1 MKKKILSLMLAV
13 SMVILA
19 LTGCGKT
26 KDTGKEGEQT
36 PTPTAAPTVT
46 QGAKGEEETT
56 GNFNETGYPIVNEKI
71 TLKVMLMIRDV
82 DTLMEINEMPMV
94 KELEE
99 KTGIHIEWEV
109 VKGSDWSLKS
119 NLMFAS
125 GEYPDI
131 ILAVGTTGMDEEF
144 GVTQEILIPLD
155 ELSAKYMPNY
165 MERIAMEA
173 DDPTVSLVASDGQK
187 YSIGFLVGQYINT
200 NQHFF
205 INQTWLD
212 NLGLPTPN
220 TLEELTE
227 VLRAFKKGDPNGNGV
242 ADEIVL
248 EMGLDTG
255 FYNVDYML
263 PMFGVPSDQK
273 TWLFIDDNKQ
283 VQFTPLQEGFRQ
295 CMEWLNMMY
304 KEEILDKEVI
314 SQDINTIET
323 KLKGGNVGF
332 FTAWRLLAMGF
343 DDGVAKDSV
352 LYTPVGPNGQTAK
365 MFRTLEL
372 ARHGAYVTA
381 TNEHIPATMRWL
393 DSLLEKEMMFSLYY
407 GPQDEAWEYNKE
419 NGKIDST
426 ITDTTGI
433 RNALD
438 TNTLFFAP
446 GAYISEVFNMAPQR
460 IEKTDYCIEYEEAGV
475 LQKYSN
481 DYLRLAPLTSE
492 QIQSNVLKETDI
504 GNAVVENMAKFITDG
519 VTDDS
524 WNTFVSLL
532 ERIGYEEYVKTYQS
546 AIDQM
551 DLK

>member
-13 SMVILA
+13 SMVMLA
-19 LTGCGKT
+19 LTGCGK
-26 KDTGKEGEQT
+26 GKETGGDGDKT
-36 PTPTAAPTVT
+36 PTSAPTVT
-46 QGAKGEEETT
+46 EGAKGEETKSS
-56 GNFNETGYPIVNEKI
+56 NFNETGYPIVNEKI

-99 KTGIHIEWEV
+99 KTGIHVEWEV
-109 VKGSDWSLKS
+109 VKGSDWNMKL

-144 GVTQEILIPLD
+144 GVTQELLIPLD
-155 ELSAKYMPNY
+155 DLAAKYMPNY

-173 DDPTVSLVASDGQK
+173 DDPTVSLIASDGQK

-212 NLGLPTPN
+212 NLGLETPN
-220 TLEELTE
+220 TLEELTD
-227 VLRAFKKGDPNGNGV
+227 VLRAFKTGDPNGNGI
-242 ADEIVL
+242 ADEVPL

-255 FYNVDYML
+255 FYNIDYML

-283 VQFTPLQEGFRQ
+283 VQFTPMQEGFRQ

-304 KEEILDKEVI
+304 KEELLDKEVI

-332 FTAWRLLAMGF
+332 FTAWRLLAMGL

-352 LYTPVGPNGQTAK
+352 LYMPVGSNGQTAK

-381 TNEHIPATMRWL
+381 TNENVPATMRWL
-393 DSLLEKEMMFSLYY
+393 DSLLEKETMFSLYY

-433 RNALD
+433 RNCLD

-460 IEKTDYCIEYEEAGV
+460 IEKTQYCIEYDEAGV

-492 QIQSNVLKETDI
+492 QIQSNLLKETDI
-504 GNAVVENMAKFITDG
+504 HNAVIENAAKFITDG

-524 WNTFVSLL
+524 WNAFVTLL

-551 DLK
+551 ELK